1 MEEKKELKK
10 TEEKE
15 TRRKKEK
22 TYTLVTVELYQD
34 RALEKIMEP
43 GDVQEANTERTIE
56 LLNSGYVKLKK

>member
-22 TYTLVTVELYQD
+22 TYTLVTVERYQD

-43 GDVQEANTERTIE
+43 GDLNEDNKERTIE